1 MEWGGSSLRFSE
13 ILRWRE
19 GIILIGERKMTSEIC
34 MKKLVLLRKETHF
47 TKIMG
52 QELITVV
59 VVIL

>member
-19 GIILIGERKMTSEIC
+19 GVILIGERKMTSEIC
-34 MKKLVLLRKETHF
+34 MEKLVLLRKETHF